1 MNKTKKL
8 NNEEKKVLNKLKEL
22 AKKIIKHNKLYHGKD
37 RPLITDREYDNL
49 VKDNKKLEKQILK
62 FEKKPIKNIRKIAL
76 DIIKKL

>member
-49 VKDNKKLEKQILK
+49 VKDNNKLEKQYPHLPARHLREE
-62 FEKKPIKNIRKIAL
+62 FYLNGSV
-76 DIIKKL
+76 